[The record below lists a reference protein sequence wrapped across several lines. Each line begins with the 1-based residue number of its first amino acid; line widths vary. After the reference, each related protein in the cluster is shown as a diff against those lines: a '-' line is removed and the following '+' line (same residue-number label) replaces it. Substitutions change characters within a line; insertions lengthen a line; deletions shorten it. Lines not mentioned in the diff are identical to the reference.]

1 MFTTTDNYDNGLFW
15 RSKCFFPPF
24 FLFFFFLNFTC
35 FISLTITMR
44 LTEGDILYL
53 GDPTFHILVNPW
65 TVYIGVLRVHRRK
78 VHDHVPTAEDE

>member
-1 MFTTTDNYDNGLFW
+1 MITD
-15 RSKCFFPPF
+15 FFGAVSVF
-24 FLFFFFLNFTC
+24 FLLFSYFFKKFFTC

-53 GDPTFHILVNPW
+53 GDLTFHILVNPW

>member
-1 MFTTTDNYDNGLFW
+1 
-15 RSKCFFPPF
+15 
-24 FLFFFFLNFTC
+24 
-35 FISLTITMR
+35 MR

-53 GDPTFHILVNPW
+53 GDLTFHILVNLW